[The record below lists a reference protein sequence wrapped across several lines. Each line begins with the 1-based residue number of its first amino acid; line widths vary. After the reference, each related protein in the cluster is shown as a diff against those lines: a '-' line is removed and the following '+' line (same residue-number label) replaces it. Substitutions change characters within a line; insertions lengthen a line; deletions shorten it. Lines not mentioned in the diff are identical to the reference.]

1 MIRYFQFNPKADSMF
16 SGKALDKF
24 SLKSEITEIT
34 LLQLLFNIFQNILA
48 KIIRQEKEIRG
59 RKLGKEERKSSHFQ

>member
-1 MIRYFQFNPKADSMF
+1 MRKRY
-16 SGKALDKF
+16 KF
-24 SLKSEITEIT
+24 SVKSEITEIT